1 MSLQNRAEVAK
12 KDVLEKTRNLNG
24 NFVQLNSE
32 AILTKQTNSFLAKRL
47 VVMEP
52 YFLGNHQYSRGECL
66 KLPGI
71 LGSI

>member
-12 KDVLEKTRNLNG
+12 KDVLEKTRKLNG

-32 AILTKQTNSFLAKRL
+32 AIVTKQTNSFLAKRL

-52 YFLGNHQYSRGECL
+52 YFLGNYQYSRGECL
-66 KLPGI
+66 KLLGI
-71 LGSI
+71 PSSI

>member
-47 VVMEP
+47 VVMES
-52 YFLGNHQYSRGECL
+52 YFLGNHQYSRGEFL
-66 KLPGI
+66 KLLGI

>member
-66 KLPGI
+66 KLLGI
-71 LGSI
+71 PGSI

>member
-1 MSLQNRAEVAK
+1 MSHQNRAEVAK

-66 KLPGI
+66 KLLGI